1 MFCVG
6 MLCMMVFS
14 VVACCVVAC
23 SEMVFCVVACCV
35 VALSPTGKLRDVV
48 DTYVSIAKLLQR
60 NL

>member
-1 MFCVG
+1 

-23 SEMVFCVVACCV
+23 SEMVFSVVACCV

-48 DTYVSIAKLLQR
+48 DTYDSIAKLLQR